1 MGALDQ
7 RPRDCHDTRWPLHTL
22 ALGGVHV
29 DYKGSLVGY
38 KEAQASAGNV
48 WQHRRQTDQ
57 FWRL

>member
-1 MGALDQ
+1 VGALDQ

-38 KEAQASAGNV
+38 KEGRGTGE
-48 WQHRRQTDQ
+48 RRQRVATSEAD
-57 FWRL
+57 